1 MFRQSFLYGRHCF
14 KNFIFIKSFNSPKQR
29 CEVDTDMANIVYL
42 CVMGWLALFIL
53 SPSLE
58 GNFKFQCRSSLWHS
72 GLMIWHCHSS
82 GLSHCCGAASIPGL
96 GTSSSYGCGQ
106 KKKIKCQCNR
116 TYIHFVVC
124 SHEIS
129 LRRPFPPLNHKVLE
143 VFSVGG
149 LFVCLFVLLFRA
161 APIAY
166 GVSQARG
173 QIGAT
178 AAGLCHSHSNTRTE
192 LHHSSWQH
200 WIPKSLSEARDW
212 TCTFVDTSWIRFH
225 CATTGTPVLFCFKS
239 IVWFFFSYVFIPSL
253 VRLWGRIQPYFSWS
267 CTAHQL
273 CDWGQDPSPICP
285 VSSVKWWS

>member
-1 MFRQSFLYGRHCF
+1 MA
-14 KNFIFIKSFNSPKQR
+14 QR
-29 CEVDTDMANIVYL
+29 VND
-42 CVMGWLALFIL
+42 LAL
-53 SPSLE
+53 SLQWLE
-58 GNFKFQCRSSLWHS
+58 SLLWCSFDPWPGNFHMLWV
-72 GLMIWHCHSS
+72 W
-82 GLSHCCGAASIPGL
+82 PK
-96 GTSSSYGCGQ
+96 

-200 WIPKSLSEARDW
+200 WIPKSLSEARD
-212 TCTFVDTSWIRFH
+212 
-225 CATTGTPVLFCFKS
+225 
-239 IVWFFFSYVFIPSL
+239 
-253 VRLWGRIQPYFSWS
+253 
-267 CTAHQL
+267 
-273 CDWGQDPSPICP
+273 
-285 VSSVKWWS
+285 